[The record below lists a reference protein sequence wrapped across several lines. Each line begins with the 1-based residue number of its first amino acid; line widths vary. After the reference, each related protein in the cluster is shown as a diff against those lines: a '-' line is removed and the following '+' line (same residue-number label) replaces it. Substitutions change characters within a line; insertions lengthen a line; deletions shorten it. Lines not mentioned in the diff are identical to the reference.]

1 MPTISVFPKS
11 EEAPIL
17 LHAQGLCKAFG
28 GQVVL
33 DKMELELRQG
43 EVILLR
49 GENGSGKTTLLNILT
64 GNLKPD
70 AGEINYFSNG
80 SPRSYCFPQ
89 RWWQELNPFDHFT
102 PEFVARE
109 GIGRTWQDVRLF
121 GSQSLHNN
129 LAIAMSNRFGDNP
142 FFALFSP
149 HCVIEREVEINQ
161 AADAML
167 ARLGLAGRED
177 SSADKISLGQSKRVA
192 IARAVLSGAKILF
205 LDEPLSGLD
214 RQGINDVLTL
224 LQSLITEQGV
234 TLVIV
239 EHLFNQLHLHGLVT
253 SDWSLAEGKLK
264 RNGTIS
270 QNVVQQKITQEKNH
284 RLPWISFFA
293 DETTILIDEPLHCGA
308 FLTRIRH
315 PEVFQSN
322 SKCLLDIRNVII
334 NRGLQTIIGLDDK
347 GNFSSFSLRIYED
360 EIVVLQA
367 PNGWGKTTLAE
378 IIIGLLKPVS
388 GNVFLDGQNIS
399 NLPPWKRRKNKLALV
414 TAAKNVIEGLTV
426 IEQLNLASV
435 STIPE
440 SLYSFFNKNISDLS
454 GGQKQLVAVLS
465 ATGEPYPKVRI
476 YDEPFAMLDAQ
487 SICETAKSMLLK
499 KGTSILILV
508 PTPLTTI

>member
-33 DKMELELRQG
+33 DKIELELRQG

-70 AGEINYFSNG
+70 SGEINYFSNG

-121 GSQSLHNN
+121 GSQSLRDN

-149 HCVIEREVEINQ
+149 HHVIEREVEINQ
-161 AADAML
+161 AANTML
-167 ARLGLAGRED
+167 THLGLAGRED

-224 LQSLITEQGV
+224 LQSLVNEQHL

-239 EHLFNQLHLHGLVT
+239 EHLFNQSHLQGLITTDWLLDNRDITVSTAQTPIHVSSTDTARPAWFSLLAGKNTDFIEESLPHGAL
-253 SDWSLAEGKLK
+253 
-264 RNGTIS
+264 
-270 QNVVQQKITQEKNH
+270 
-284 RLPWISFFA
+284 
-293 DETTILIDEPLHCGA
+293 
-308 FLTRIRH
+308 LTRIRQ
-315 PEVFQSN
+315 PDFFNSPSN
-322 SKCLLDIRNVII
+322 PVLEIKDLVI
-334 NRGLQTIIGLDDK
+334 NRGQRDIIGLDDQ
-347 GNFSSFSLRIYED
+347 GDIRGFSLTLYEG
-360 EIVVLQA
+360 EIVILQA
-367 PNGWGKTTLAE
+367 PNGWGKSTLIGAISGLITPRLGDICLFGQSINDNPVWERIHKGLKVLTSNEKLFPNLSVKE
-378 IIIGLLKPVS
+378 IIEITNNQTDISIFFP
-388 GNVFLDGQNIS
+388 NIA
-399 NLPPWKRRKNKLALV
+399 NRKC
-414 TAAKNVIEGLTV
+414 
-426 IEQLNLASV
+426 S
-435 STIPE
+435 S
-440 SLYSFFNKNISDLS
+440 LS
-454 GGQKQLVAVLS
+454 GGEKQRLAFLCQIAPSLSSTLNVL
-465 ATGEPYPKVRI
+465 
-476 YDEPFAMLDAQ
+476 DEPFHGLDYNAVAEV
-487 SICETAKSMLLK
+487 ITHLLSGLK
-499 KGTSILILV
+499 TKAVFI
-508 PTPLTTI
+508 TIPFGYKP